1 MNLTGLRYFI
11 AIADCGSYAKAAQQL
26 FVTQPALSKQ
36 IFALEEELGEKLFIR
51 KNKSIELTHA
61 GEICLKEARQ
71 VVGHC
76 NALRSKVHR
85 LSGEISLAYA
95 PGMTALAGIMRAFH
109 AEYKDVS
116 INLSCVEPGKMP
128 ALLDEGRI
136 DFAIAL
142 DLSFQGHP
150 DVESIHLSSE
160 EMCVIVPEGHP
171 LAAKQSVSIKELAGE
186 KFVMGERSMGPEG
199 VDSTVELCARSGFR
213 PNASC
218 YVKDVQSAFYMVS
231 TGAGI
236 GIAVSYAKS
245 LGIPG
250 VRFLHI
256 SDVTLPVNLVLAYKS
271 TNRNPN
277 VANFVK
283 LTKKYIRDTAQ

>member
-36 IFALEEELGEKLFIR
+36 IFAPEEELGEKLFIR

-85 LSGEISLAYA
+85 LSGEISLAYT
-95 PGMTALAGIMRAFH
+95 PGMTALPGILKNF
-109 AEYKDVS
+109 YSKYSNVN
-116 INLSCVEPGKMP
+116 INLHCVEPGKLST
-128 ALLDEGRI
+128 LLDEGGT
-136 DFAIAL
+136 DFAMAL
-142 DLSFQGHP
+142 DISFHGRS
-150 DVESIHLSSE
+150 DVEFISLSSE
-160 EMCVIVPEGHP
+160 QMCVIVPEDHR
-171 LAAKQSVSIKELAGE
+171 LASRDSISIQDLAEE

-199 VDSTVELCARSGFR
+199 VDYIVELCSQFGFR

-218 YVKDVQSAFYMVS
+218 YAKDIQSILYMVS
-231 TGAGI
+231 AGY
-236 GIAVSYAKS
+236 GVSIAVSYAKN
-245 LGIPG
+245 LNTPG
-250 VRFLHI
+250 VRFLHVPDMTI
-256 SDVTLPVNLVLAYKS
+256 PVNLVLAYKS
-271 TNRNPN
+271 ANTNPN
-277 VANFVK
+277 VSNFVK
-283 LTKKYIRDTAQ
+283 VAKKYSLKKV